1 MLIHVEGS
9 TTIFDGF
16 SPQPTDFLQ
25 PTLENPSCA
34 SELSGSKTWS
44 MAIEWSF
51 KVYCVVV

>member
-1 MLIHVEGS
+1 
-9 TTIFDGF
+9 
-16 SPQPTDFLQ
+16 
-25 PTLENPSCA
+25 LENPSCA